1 MVRRRFPERKPAM
14 RLSKNEIASM
24 ACLTDQQ
31 LETWWQAIG
40 TNPNQRV
47 QTGPRKGLIKMS
59 AIKKSDMVLAE
70 IHRRRHLA
78 PA

>member
-1 MVRRRFPERKPAM
+1 M

-24 ACLTDQQ
+24 ACLTDEQ
-31 LETWWQAIG
+31 LAVWWRAIG

-59 AIKKSDMVLAE
+59 AIKKSEMVLAE
-70 IHRRRHLA
+70 IRRRNA
-78 PA
+78 PLP